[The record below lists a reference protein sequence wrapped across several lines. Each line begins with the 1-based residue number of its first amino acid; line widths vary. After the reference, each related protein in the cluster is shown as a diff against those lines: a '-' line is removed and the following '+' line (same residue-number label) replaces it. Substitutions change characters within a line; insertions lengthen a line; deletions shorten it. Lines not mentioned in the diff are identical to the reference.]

1 MKKRHITIVVA
12 VVVVLITAG
21 VFLSVAGGE
30 PKVATYKVTRGEF
43 VIDIR
48 QPGELDATRSE
59 TVALSSRRWN
69 NVRIIKL
76 VPDGTMVKEKDFL
89 IQFDTTDAEKQV
101 IDRGNELE
109 QAKAE
114 HASTM
119 ASIESNMKQLENSY
133 QSQLY
138 TFESDKLTYE
148 LAKFEADLRRR
159 EMELTFKKS
168 ELSLEQAKQ
177 KIESQKVIDKAST
190 ARSELRV
197 RQAQE
202 RLKEAQEGLAE
213 LTVRAPKAGMVVLLE
228 IYGQNGRAKV
238 KEGDSPYPRQPI
250 ISIPDLSQMKVRTKV
265 NEVDISRVHRNQ
277 PVVISL
283 DALPGP
289 LFSGKVS
296 TIAALARRE
305 GDSEVKVFDVEVLID
320 EAHKELKPGM
330 TAQTKIVTGKIDS
343 VIYVPLE
350 AVFDKGDTTVVYVK
364 NHGFERRPVKL
375 GSKNSDYVIIEQGL
389 KEKEEVALRDPTVK
403 LEDIGKETAGE
414 KESKNGGSS
423 QGQSQGRQGGGG
435 PRGGG
440 NMGGGG
446 GGPRMGR

>member
-1 MKKRHITIVVA
+1 MNFPGFKNLKRRHITITVA
-12 VVVVLITAG
+12 VVVVLITAV

-59 TVALSSRRWN
+59 TVSLSSRRWN

-76 VPDGTMVKEKDFL
+76 VPDGTMVKEGDFL

-101 IDRGNELE
+101 IDRRNELE

-177 KIESQKVIDKAST
+177 KIESQKVIDKASI
-190 ARSELRV
+190 ARSDLRV

-202 RLKEAQEGLAE
+202 RLKEAEDGLAE
-213 LTVRAPKAGMVVLLE
+213 LTVRAPKSGMVVLLE
-228 IYGQNGRAKV
+228 IWGQNGRAKV
-238 KEGDSPYPRQPI
+238 KEGDSPYPRQPL

-265 NEVDISRVHRNQ
+265 NEVDISRVHLNQ

-289 LFSGKVS
+289 LFNGKVS

-305 GDSEVKVFDVEVLID
+305 GDSEVKVFDVEVLVD
-320 EAHKELKPGM
+320 GAHKELKPGM

-364 NHGFERRPVKL
+364 NHGFERRPVEL

-403 LEDIGKETAGE
+403 LEDVGKQSGE
-414 KESKNGGSS
+414 QESQNGGSP
-423 QGQSQGRQGGGG
+423 QGQSQGRS
-435 PRGGG
+435 
-440 NMGGGG
+440 GGGG
-446 GGPRMGR
+446 GGGGQRMGR